1 MNRGMQCVALIPE
14 VHGFH
19 WLFNVFSHMFLNR
32 AGYGRDEL
40 RNSFVSGS
48 LNRLNSLSK
57 NVYVYRR
64 AANSIIC
71 TLHAYTLNVAILV
84 TVFVID
90 VCMLIFLK
98 PTVKL
103 CQQFFSTVNQKS
115 ISIYF

>member
-1 MNRGMQCVALIPE
+1 MGSLSLNDRLNKGGGIMNRGMQCVALIPE

-40 RNSFVSGS
+40 RNSFVSEL

-64 AANSIIC
+64 AAC
-71 TLHAYTLNVAILV
+71 
-84 TVFVID
+84 
-90 VCMLIFLK
+90 
-98 PTVKL
+98 
-103 CQQFFSTVNQKS
+103 
-115 ISIYF
+115 

>member
-40 RNSFVSGS
+40 RNSFVSE
-48 LNRLNSLSK
+48 LLNSLNSLYK

-64 AANSIIC
+64 AAC
-71 TLHAYTLNVAILV
+71 
-84 TVFVID
+84 
-90 VCMLIFLK
+90 
-98 PTVKL
+98 
-103 CQQFFSTVNQKS
+103 
-115 ISIYF
+115 